1 MNTEAQ
7 IKEWAEKGWTR
18 ADVAQA
24 IGLSL
29 TKLYYYQK
37 MIGYKWPKGRSIGQR
52 QYQRDRK
59 PRGNP
64 ERAAAMQ
71 AASVA
76 ARPHYTVNGVYGT
89 LHHLAAEIGAVA
101 YANVRRR
108 ISLGMSVEDALLT
121 PAQPGS
127 KRWGE
132 KR

>member
-7 IKEWAEKGWTR
+7 IKEWAEAGWTR

-24 IGLSL
+24 LGLSL
-29 TKLYYYQK
+29 TKLYYYQQS
-37 MIGYKWPKGRSIGQR
+37 IGFKWPKGRSIGQR

-76 ARPHYTVNGVYGT
+76 ARPHYTVNGVHGT
-89 LHHLAAEIGAVA
+89 LHSLAKTIGVVA
-101 YANVRRR
+101 YENVRRR
-108 ISLGMSVEDALLT
+108 VRLGMSVEDALLT

-127 KRWGE
+127 KRWVE